1 MSPAGSVSRET
12 PADDLEV
19 IESSRIRIVNCRGER
34 LEIRPLTIG
43 QLPGFARSLGP
54 VIEAVNRSL
63 DKEVAI
69 ADIFS
74 LEFVMR
80 LVEEYTDHLVKA
92 VSVAVRKD
100 EGWVGEVQA
109 DEFLELV
116 TAILAVNTD
125 FFVRRLLPML
135 TGRID
140 ALVGVVRKL
149 AGGGPTPSSS

>member
-1 MSPAGSVSRET
+1 
-12 PADDLEV
+12 
-19 IESSRIRIVNCRGER
+19 IRIVNCRGER

-116 TAILAVNTD
+116 TAILAVNT
-125 FFVRRLLPML
+125 
-135 TGRID
+135 
-140 ALVGVVRKL
+140 
-149 AGGGPTPSSS
+149 